1 MTLTRTRFDRNPFV
15 RTPVLAGG
23 LLAAIV
29 SMGLPAHA
37 QAPGSPSMLVDPV
50 APALPGASAPVKP
63 PTGPRVLTPAE
74 RRDNAT
80 PVDDIRPEGH
90 VKPQLS
96 LPLGQTDPSRTAAEA
111 KADRR
116 GTSKT
121 KGGVDDAI
129 ARCKAAATAEARQ
142 ACLDKAH
149 KDGKY

>member
-1 MTLTRTRFDRNPFV
+1 
-15 RTPVLAGG
+15 
-23 LLAAIV
+23 
-29 SMGLPAHA
+29 
-37 QAPGSPSMLVDPV
+37 MLVDPV

-63 PTGPRVLTPAE
+63 PPGPRVLTPAE
-74 RRDNAT
+74 RRDSAT
-80 PVDDIRPEGH
+80 PVDDTRPEGH